1 MPVAVV
7 LSCQGS
13 ATCCGPSSSLPRL
26 GGGGGGCCHGC
37 ALLGE
42 AEVSPF

>member
-13 ATCCGPSSSLPRL
+13 ATRCGPFSSLPRL
-26 GGGGGGCCHGC
+26 RGGGGGGGGCHGC
-37 ALLGE
+37 AF
-42 AEVSPF
+42 VR